1 MAKKSNIG
9 PNYINTEQDL
19 SMYIPEE
26 DILDVKEIRETT
38 KDIIEKEKKVVSRIA
53 TAGPEDMQVEALER
67 DTPRIVGSIFDRVK
81 FLKDRIDESK
91 KAIELRMKIHE
102 EMVSEMKA
110 DIKEKE
116 EIESRMTDMT
126 DKRNFRLDISSLR
139 KEMRLETVRF
149 WKDLLELRTELS
161 ELLEQYQTESKIVEI
176 FKGMEGA
183 LC

>member
-26 DILDVKEIRETT
+26 DLLDVKEIRETT

-53 TAGPEDMQVEALER
+53 SAGPEDLEISPLER
-67 DTPRIVGSIFDRVK
+67 DTPMIVGSIFDRVK
-81 FLKDRIDESK
+81 FLKERIDEAGKS
-91 KAIELRMKIHE
+91 IELRKKIHE
-102 EMVSEMKA
+102 EMVADMKA
-110 DIKEKE
+110 DIKDKE
-116 EIESRMTDMT
+116 EIAGRMTDMT

-139 KEMRLETVRF
+139 KEMRNETVRF

-161 ELLEQYQTESKIVEI
+161 ELLEMYETESKIVGI
-176 FKGMEGA
+176 FKGMDGA
-183 LC
+183 SC